1 MQDEPIAA
9 PDLPG
14 LECSP
19 FELPTTTSKFDLTL
33 FITQSD
39 SGLSSS
45 FEYDTDL
52 FDASTIRRMAAHLN
66 TLFENIVANPDARIA
81 EIPIMNPQER
91 RQVLVEWSKTAAHY
105 PTRSCVHDL
114 CREQGRVRPD
124 ALAITC
130 GEVQL
135 SYAELNRR
143 ANQVARF
150 LRNLGVGPESIV
162 GILMERSADM
172 VVGMLGVLKA
182 GGAYLPL
189 DPAYPQERIAYM
201 LKDAEVS
208 TVFTQKHLA
217 PNLNEDVAQVM
228 CLDSDWTTFCF
239 ESGDDFSAEVSAE
252 NLAYVIYTSGST
264 GKPKGAQISHGAL
277 LNLIGWHQQAYRV
290 SSADRATQLAGVGFD
305 ACVWE
310 LWPYLSAGASVHMP
324 DEDTRLSPAVLR
336 NWLSEEAITISFV
349 PTPLAEILLSL
360 KWEPQISLRAMLTGG
375 EQLHVHPPESLPF
388 ALINNY
394 GPTENTV
401 VATSGEV
408 KPNDGNSRLPSIGR
422 PISNSEVYL
431 LDPGMELAAIGT
443 QAELFIGGQGLA
455 RGYLGRGDL
464 TAERF
469 LPDPFSHLPGGRL
482 YRTGDLARY
491 LADGEIDY
499 RGRVDHQVKL
509 RGFRIE
515 LGEIE
520 ATLEQHP
527 SLAQALVVARGDG
540 HNMAL
545 VAYVV
550 AGEGEEIRGGELS
563 QYLRE
568 RLPLHMVP
576 SAVVVI
582 QQMPLTPNGKI
593 DRNVLPA
600 PTREDYG
607 VSVEVSEPRTETER
621 RLAEI
626 YSQVL
631 GVERVGVSE
640 SFFDLGGHSLM
651 ATRLLSR
658 IQQEWKIRLA
668 LRKVFER
675 PSVEAMAAQIEDA
688 LGGAEGVEQT
698 SLIGERRGGLVPM
711 SFSQQRVWFLHQM
724 GGAASA
730 YNIAGG
736 LRMRGSLSEGALRE
750 ALKGVVRRH
759 EVLRT
764 SYGEQEGEMVQ
775 IVHED
780 WECDLRVLDL
790 RGEENAEQEL
800 IGVGRQEAEGGF
812 DLEAG
817 PVMRQVLVRMGE
829 QEHVLVMVV
838 HHIAADG
845 WSIGV
850 LMKEVGALYRE
861 EIARESGMEVEGLKE
876 MSLQY
881 GDYAIWQ
888 RERLSGEVMEE
899 GMRYWREKL
908 AGAAEVLELPTDRAR
923 PVVQSYRGSVEVK
936 EMREGLKEE
945 LEEVGRREGATLFM
959 VMLGVFKVLLWRY
972 TGQEDI
978 SVGTAIANREV
989 WETEGMIG
997 FFANTLVMR
1006 SSVRGEMRVKEL
1018 LREVREAA
1026 VGGYAHQEVPF
1037 EKLVED
1043 LHPQRDITR
1052 SPIFQVMF
1060 VLKNAPQEQFTLP
1073 GLDTELISIENGTS
1087 KFDLTLSME
1096 EHDGRLFAS
1105 AEYNVDLFQAATVK
1119 RMLNHLEMLL
1129 EGAAADAEQQIADLP
1144 MLTVTERIQLTS
1156 GWNQTR
1162 KDYSQPECLH
1172 ELFVAQVQRTPDSLA
1187 VAFEDQQIT
1196 YQELNRRANRLA
1208 HDLRSQ
1214 GVAAGALVAVLMER
1228 SAEMVIGLLGILKSG
1243 GAYLPI
1249 DAEYPQARIDF
1260 MLRDAQPVAVLT
1272 QEVVLEKLSGISS
1285 VLISLDNERRECGE
1299 EFEINIESGATG
1311 ADLAYVIYTSGSTGK
1326 PKAAMNTHAGICN
1339 RLLWMQDEYR
1349 LTHGDRALQ
1358 KTPFSFDVSV
1368 WEFFWP
1374 LMTGAQLV
1382 LASPGRHQDSSYM
1395 VNLIKQQRVTTMH
1408 FVPSMLQIFIEEPD
1422 VSSCDSLRRVICS
1435 GEALPLDLQE
1445 RFFSRIDSELHNLYG
1460 PTEAAVDVTYWACE
1474 PGEKRRSVPIG
1485 RPIANTECYVLD
1497 SRMGLTPV
1505 GAVGELHLGGLG
1517 LARGY
1522 LGRPELTAE
1531 KFIPNAFSD
1540 KPGARLYR
1548 TGDLARH
1555 LDGGEIEYL
1564 GRVDNQIK
1572 LRGFRIELGEIET
1585 RLAEHSQ
1592 IREAVVIARDLGA
1605 GDKRLVAHLVANQEP
1620 RPVVS
1625 ELRVFLKDKLPDFM
1639 VPSSFIFHD
1648 ALPLTP
1654 NGKIDRGGLS
1664 KMEFVEP
1671 KRETP
1676 RLAPRNEIERAIA
1689 AIWKEV
1695 LKVENVDIDDNFFDL
1710 GGHSLLIMQIHRRL
1724 REQFKRDLSLV
1735 DLFRHPTISS
1745 LARHLGENAEDQTA
1759 TDDGIL
1765 EKLSQG
1771 KQRLK
1776 HLRKGPRPVNR

>member
-1 MQDEPIAA
+1 
-9 PDLPG
+9 
-14 LECSP
+14 
-19 FELPTTTSKFDLTL
+19 
-33 FITQSD
+33 
-39 SGLSSS
+39 
-45 FEYDTDL
+45 
-52 FDASTIRRMAAHLN
+52 
-66 TLFENIVANPDARIA
+66 
-81 EIPIMNPQER
+81 
-91 RQVLVEWSKTAAHY
+91 
-105 PTRSCVHDL
+105 
-114 CREQGRVRPD
+114 
-124 ALAITC
+124 
-130 GEVQL
+130 
-135 SYAELNRR
+135 
-143 ANQVARF
+143 
-150 LRNLGVGPESIV
+150 
-162 GILMERSADM
+162 
-172 VVGMLGVLKA
+172 
-182 GGAYLPL
+182 
-189 DPAYPQERIAYM
+189 
-201 LKDAEVS
+201 
-208 TVFTQKHLA
+208 
-217 PNLNEDVAQVM
+217 
-228 CLDSDWTTFCF
+228 
-239 ESGDDFSAEVSAE
+239 
-252 NLAYVIYTSGST
+252 
-264 GKPKGAQISHGAL
+264 
-277 LNLIGWHQQAYRV
+277 
-290 SSADRATQLAGVGFD
+290 
-305 ACVWE
+305 
-310 LWPYLSAGASVHMP
+310 
-324 DEDTRLSPAVLR
+324 
-336 NWLSEEAITISFV
+336 
-349 PTPLAEILLSL
+349 
-360 KWEPQISLRAMLTGG
+360 
-375 EQLHVHPPESLPF
+375 
-388 ALINNY
+388 
-394 GPTENTV
+394 
-401 VATSGEV
+401 
-408 KPNDGNSRLPSIGR
+408 
-422 PISNSEVYL
+422 
-431 LDPGMELAAIGT
+431 
-443 QAELFIGGQGLA
+443 
-455 RGYLGRGDL
+455 
-464 TAERF
+464 
-469 LPDPFSHLPGGRL
+469 
-482 YRTGDLARY
+482 
-491 LADGEIDY
+491 
-499 RGRVDHQVKL
+499 
-509 RGFRIE
+509 
-515 LGEIE
+515 
-520 ATLEQHP
+520 
-527 SLAQALVVARGDG
+527 
-540 HNMAL
+540 
-545 VAYVV
+545 
-550 AGEGEEIRGGELS
+550 
-563 QYLRE
+563 
-568 RLPLHMVP
+568 
-576 SAVVVI
+576 
-582 QQMPLTPNGKI
+582 
-593 DRNVLPA
+593 
-600 PTREDYG
+600 
-607 VSVEVSEPRTETER
+607 
-621 RLAEI
+621 
-626 YSQVL
+626 
-631 GVERVGVSE
+631 
-640 SFFDLGGHSLM
+640 
-651 ATRLLSR
+651 
-658 IQQEWKIRLA
+658 
-668 LRKVFER
+668 
-675 PSVEAMAAQIEDA
+675 
-688 LGGAEGVEQT
+688 
-698 SLIGERRGGLVPM
+698 
-711 SFSQQRVWFLHQM
+711 
-724 GGAASA
+724 
-730 YNIAGG
+730 
-736 LRMRGSLSEGALRE
+736 
-750 ALKGVVRRH
+750 
-759 EVLRT
+759 
-764 SYGEQEGEMVQ
+764 
-775 IVHED
+775 
-780 WECDLRVLDL
+780 
-790 RGEENAEQEL
+790 
-800 IGVGRQEAEGGF
+800 
-812 DLEAG
+812 
-817 PVMRQVLVRMGE
+817 
-829 QEHVLVMVV
+829 
-838 HHIAADG
+838 
-845 WSIGV
+845 
-850 LMKEVGALYRE
+850 
-861 EIARESGMEVEGLKE
+861 
-876 MSLQY
+876 
-881 GDYAIWQ
+881 
-888 RERLSGEVMEE
+888 
-899 GMRYWREKL
+899 
-908 AGAAEVLELPTDRAR
+908 
-923 PVVQSYRGSVEVK
+923 
-936 EMREGLKEE
+936 
-945 LEEVGRREGATLFM
+945 
-959 VMLGVFKVLLWRY
+959 
-972 TGQEDI
+972 
-978 SVGTAIANREV
+978 
-989 WETEGMIG
+989 
-997 FFANTLVMR
+997 
-1006 SSVRGEMRVKEL
+1006 
-1018 LREVREAA
+1018 
-1026 VGGYAHQEVPF
+1026 
-1037 EKLVED
+1037 
-1043 LHPQRDITR
+1043 
-1052 SPIFQVMF
+1052 MF